1 MLSFPRLKSRVS
13 CTKSMR
19 NSKDKVNAAKKHIRD
34 IRFKSRDSRQLI
46 RDLRFEIIDYFLNI
60 IVDGVTVDNKTY
72 VNTFWSMPAL
82 LEAIDVNPR
91 NSEYT
96 LKIHRK
102 LKIEFKNRRKLA
114 NHDVE
119 TLQQIRKIKV
129 RVNSQLFSKT
139 ISQSSPKAY
148 YVLEIS
154 KDKTGTQHKNQ
165 CICNSLVDAHR
176 AWKAMSVEY
185 GTCLQFSQYAFV
197 ANNDVS
203 QAIIIISP
211 VNEIDE

>member
-1 MLSFPRLKSRVS
+1 MK
-13 CTKSMR
+13 

-34 IRFKSRDSRQLI
+34 IRFKSRNSRQLI
-46 RDLRFEIIDYFLNI
+46 LNLRFEIIDYFLNI

-72 VNTFWSMPAL
+72 CNTFWSMPEL
-82 LEAIDVNPR
+82 MKAIDVNPR

-139 ISQSSPKAY
+139 ISQSIPKAY

-154 KDKTGTQHKNQ
+154 KDKTGTQHKKQYIYN
-165 CICNSLVDAHR
+165 NLVDAKR
-176 AWKAMSVEY
+176 ACERLLKAY
-185 GTCLQFSQYAFV
+185 GACWQFSSYAFS

-211 VNEIDE
+211 ISEIDE